1 MVFARLSPSTAP
13 TALCLLFALT
23 ACGETASS
31 PTAGGDDGDL
41 AAGGSERA
49 APAPDAT
56 PPDAESDASSTAD
69 TDADTDAPPAVDRA
83 ARRPTCPVAD
93 ATCVPVTPAVDVRD
107 ACLGV
112 RWIGR
117 LRDARAA
124 CPTADR
130 LPAGGGAWGVERL
143 FGNDAPIG
151 LQPYCAYTW
160 TPPAGGDPAFVPAKG
175 TDYLESF
182 GARLTQSA
190 DAFEAVAKDCLSVG
204 VQDTDLTQRV
214 GPLAEAAYYE
224 AVGQVH
230 PLPDGAAGGPAAIR
244 VAVVDSTPRG
254 YDEGVAMDG
263 RSDHGLNVGRI
274 IRKIA
279 CPGDGAGVNCVG
291 FVAHDLAL
299 PMVTPTVATPALGG
313 FFGYQ
318 SQLAASIRTA
328 VSDWRAHNAGAAGA
342 GEATHERLVIN
353 LSLGWEPVYGG
364 AVPAAGPAGLAPP
377 VRAVYDALQH
387 AACQGALVFAAAGN
401 DPGGPTPAAGAMLPA
416 AWEQRPAPTFAQ
428 CTALEGAGYAE
439 NPSRPIYP
447 LPGVNAYRPLI
458 YAAAGVNHNDYPL
471 ANARPGSS
479 GRLVATAQLA
489 ATRYEVSPGVWDHTQ
504 AISGSSAAAAAT
516 SGAAAAVWGYRPELR
531 PYEIAQRLYDSA
543 VSLSP
548 DFYRSARRAS
558 VCQSGFNCG
567 NLSVKRLDVCTA
579 LTAAC
584 AGAPSLCFAAAAAPT
599 CAPRAKYTGSGPDLG
614 SLEADY
620 VAVLDAT
627 FDASALSSGLAGLTA
642 CGHTTGSVLY
652 RTRANAGA
660 YPADACP
667 TRQLYGEGMLPF
679 VGPQPT
685 APICAECKL
694 GSGFKLSKTAYPKT
708 DGVLDVLLDSSYATS
723 TISNGLVEFLDAT
736 GKVQQSNYLRDLGL
750 PATMTAGYAYRVSAM
765 TVTKAPV
772 SVRMSFSVADCA
784 FCTAYSRAAVV
795 TLY

>member
-1 MVFARLSPSTAP
+1 MQRSVSRRVAVALASSWLVVAAGCSPSAEVVGTSADV
-13 TALCLLFALT
+13 
-23 ACGETASS
+23 GVET
-31 PTAGGDDGDL
+31 G
-41 AAGGSERA
+41 AGGSA
-49 APAPDAT
+49 DAGSPDA
-56 PPDAESDASSTAD
+56 AEVVGTSA
-69 TDADTDAPPAVDRA
+69 DADVEPAGDARPNVDRA

-112 RWIGR
+112 RWVAR
-117 LRDARAA
+117 LRDARAE
-124 CPTADR
+124 CPAAER
-130 LPAGGGAWGVERL
+130 LPAGAGTWRVERL
-143 FGNDAPIG
+143 FGDDAPTG
-151 LQPYCAYTW
+151 LRGYCTYSW
-160 TPPAGGDPAFVPAKG
+160 EPSAGGDPNLVPAKG
-175 TDYLESF
+175 TDYLEAF
-182 GARLTQSA
+182 GGRLSQGT
-190 DAFEAVAKDCLSVG
+190 DAIEVVSKDCLAVG
-204 VQDTDLTQRV
+204 VQDTDVTQAVGRV
-214 GPLAEAAYYE
+214 AESAYYA
-224 AVGQVH
+224 AVDQVH
-230 PLPDGAAGGPAAIR
+230 PLPDGANGGPAAIR
-244 VAVVDSTPRG
+244 VSVVDSTPRG

-274 IRKIA
+274 VRKIA

-291 FVAHDLAL
+291 FVSHNLAL
-299 PMVTPTVATPALGG
+299 PMVTPTIATPALGG

-318 SQLAASIRTA
+318 SQLAASLQAA
-328 VSDWRAHNAGAAGA
+328 VSDWKAHNAGAAA
-342 GEATHERLVIN
+342 ADETPHERLVIN
-353 LSLGWEPVYGG
+353 VSLGWEPIYGG

-387 AACQGALVFAAAGN
+387 AACNGALVFAAAGN
-401 DPGGPTPAAGAMLPA
+401 DPGGPTPVGGAMYPA

-428 CTALEGAGYAE
+428 CAALEGAGYAE
-439 NPSRPIYP
+439 SPSRPIYP

-458 YAAAGVNHNDYPL
+458 YGVAGVNHNDFPL

-548 DFYRSARRAS
+548 DFYGTARRAK

-567 NLSVKRLDVCTA
+567 TMNVKRLDVCAA

-584 AGAPSLCFAAAAAPT
+584 AGAPSLCFAAAAAPA
-599 CAPRAKYTGSGPDLG
+599 CATPAKYTGSGPDL
-614 SLEADY
+614 SSVDADY
-620 VAVLDAT
+620 TARLDAT
-627 FDASALSSGLAGLTA
+627 FDASALSSGLPGLSA
-642 CGHTTGSVLY
+642 CGHTTGAVLY
-652 RTRANAGA
+652 RTRPNAGA

-708 DGVLDVLLDSSYATS
+708 DGVLDVRLDSSYATS
-723 TISNGLVEFLDAT
+723 TITNGLVEFLDAT

-750 PATMTAGYAYRVSAM
+750 PATMTAGYAYRVTAM

-772 SVRMSFSVADCA
+772 SVRMSFTVADCA
-784 FCTAYSRAAVV
+784 LCSSYSRSSVV